1 MYRLNNLINA
11 QGSIL
16 DENVSLR
23 EGLVISFFPV
33 LSTFL
38 SAHKASSVQVIQS
51 NNTSP
56 TTFQPPTATTTHL
69 HLVIS
74 YTAVPYAVKGSV
86 AANRVAA
93 DGCCLMTAKDKFH
106 QLPKQASKEGRKQAG
121 WGRGETET
129 GEKNRKQ
136 VLCCQFWYQVNTAAV
151 LSISIPILL
160 LLTHKASLCN
170 GDQCVMTYEMNRQ

>member
-38 SAHKASSVQVIQS
+38 SAHKASSVQIIQS

-56 TTFQPPTATTTHL
+56 TTFQPPTVTTTHL

-106 QLPKQASKEGRKQAG
+106 QLPKQASKEGSKPGGGGGKPRQGK
-121 WGRGETET
+121 RIES
-129 GEKNRKQ
+129 K
-136 VLCCQFWYQVNTAAV
+136 CCAANFG
-151 LSISIPILL
+151 I
-160 LLTHKASLCN
+160 K
-170 GDQCVMTYEMNRQ
+170 